1 MTGFDVFRFAFAS
14 VFAGLHIGLMA
25 GLFREWRHD
34 RGFTG
39 KSGPP
44 EDSPKADAG
53 GQNPDPRLPGENTV
67 SVLVPVRNEEAHLA
81 GLLES
86 LARQDYPR
94 AEFIFIDDGSTD
106 RTPELLRDFAA
117 LHPAAGIITLA
128 ENPGPNRKQ
137 YALTRGIETARGSLL
152 LFTDAD
158 CELPPGWIGAMAARM
173 ADDGIALV
181 IGPVFKNADPAGV
194 ARPGLTRIAGG
205 NFFRQYQCFDHAVRY
220 LYLAA
225 STGLGAAGGGFG
237 NNLIV
242 KRTALDRIGGY
253 GKVPPSVTEDA
264 ALVSL
269 IRACDRVRAAPS
281 KNAAARG
288 GEAEGGKVPGMAVHA
303 ACGRDLWV
311 FTKNEPAWKALV
323 NQTLRWNNGGLFS
336 PDLSTRL
343 NFGFLMV
350 TISMGMLAIPFLPFI
365 PGLWPL
371 PAAVLFSMTMNTIAI
386 LRLFGP
392 ALPKGGIGYIVQIVF
407 TPAYFTF
414 LTIMGF
420 CGIKADW
427 KGKHM
432 S

>member
-1 MTGFDVFRFAFAS
+1 LTGFDVFRFVFAF
-14 VFAGLHIGLMA
+14 VFAGLHIGLMT

-34 RGFTG
+34 RKLAGA
-39 KSGPP
+39 SG
-44 EDSPKADAG
+44 G
-53 GQNPDPRLPGENTV
+53 NTV
-67 SVLVPVRNEEAHLA
+67 SVLVPVRNEEAHIA

-86 LARQDYPR
+86 LARQDYPE

-106 RTPELLRDFAA
+106 KSPELLKDFAA
-117 LHPAAGIITLA
+117 AHPSVRIVTLA

-158 CELPPGWIGAMAARM
+158 CEVPPGWISAMAARM
-173 ADDGIALV
+173 ADNRVALT
-181 IGPVFKNADPAGV
+181 IGPVFKKADPAGETP
-194 ARPGLTRIAGG
+194 PGRTAGG

-220 LYLAA
+220 MYLAA

-242 KRTALDRIGGY
+242 RQTALNLIGGY
-253 GKVPPSVTEDA
+253 GKVPPSATEDA
-264 ALVSL
+264 ALVSM
-269 IRACDRVRAAPS
+269 IRARGHGRTVPGAAGL
-281 KNAAARG
+281 KNAAAHDG
-288 GEAEGGKVPGMAVHA
+288 KADGGKAPGMAVHA

-311 FTKNEPAWKALV
+311 FTKNEPGWKTLV

-350 TISMGMLAIPFLPFI
+350 TISMGILAIPFLPFI

-371 PAAVLFSMTMNTIAI
+371 PAAVLFAMTMNTIAV

-414 LTIMGF
+414 LTILGF

-432 S
+432 G

>member
-1 MTGFDVFRFAFAS
+1 LAGFDVFRFAFAF

-34 RGFTG
+34 RKLAGISQKPG
-39 KSGPP
+39 NP
-44 EDSPKADAG
+44 ESPR
-53 GQNPDPRLPGENTV
+53 QTV
-67 SVLVPVRNEEAHLA
+67 SVLVPVRNEEAQIA

-86 LARQDYPR
+86 LARQNYPE

-106 RTPELLRDFAA
+106 KSPELLRDFAA
-117 LHPAAGIITLA
+117 ARPAVRIVTLA

-137 YALTRGIETARGSLL
+137 YALIRGIETARGSLL

-158 CELPPGWIGAMAARM
+158 CEAPPGWIGAMAARM
-173 ADDGIALV
+173 ADDRAALT
-181 IGPVFKNADPAGV
+181 IGPVFKKTYPAGET
-194 ARPGLTRIAGG
+194 PGRITGG
-205 NFFRQYQCFDHAVRY
+205 KFFRQYQCFDHAVRY
-220 LYLAA
+220 MYLAA

-242 KRTALDRIGGY
+242 RRTALDRIGGY
-253 GKVPPSVTEDA
+253 GKVPPSATEDA

-269 IRACDRVRAAPS
+269 IRARGRARAAP
-281 KNAAARG
+281 NGRG
-288 GEAEGGKVPGMAVHA
+288 MTVHA

-311 FTKNEPAWKALV
+311 FTKNEPDWKSLV

-336 PDLSTRL
+336 PDLNTRL
-343 NFGFLMV
+343 NFTFLMA
-350 TISMGMLAIPFLPFI
+350 TISMGILAIPILPFI

-371 PAAVLFSMTMNTIAI
+371 SAAVLFAMTMNTIAI
-386 LRLFGP
+386 LSLFGP
-392 ALPKGGIGYIVQIVF
+392 ALPRGGVGYIVQIVF

-414 LTIMGF
+414 LTILGF

-432 S
+432 A

>member
-1 MTGFDVFRFAFAS
+1 LTGFDVFRFAFAF

-34 RGFTG
+34 RKLAGISRKPG
-39 KSGPP
+39 NP
-44 EDSPKADAG
+44 ESPR
-53 GQNPDPRLPGENTV
+53 QTV
-67 SVLVPVRNEEAHLA
+67 SVLVPIRNEEARIA

-86 LARQDYPR
+86 LARQDYPE

-106 RTPELLRDFAA
+106 KSPELLKDFAA
-117 LHPAAGIITLA
+117 VHPAVKIVTLA

-158 CELPPGWIGAMAARM
+158 CEVPPGWISAMAARM
-173 ADDGIALV
+173 TDGRVALT
-181 IGPVFKNADPAGV
+181 IGPVFKKADPAGETP
-194 ARPGLTRIAGG
+194 PGRAAGG

-220 LYLAA
+220 MYLAA

-242 KRTALDRIGGY
+242 RQTALGFIGGY
-253 GKVPPSVTEDA
+253 GKVPPSATEDA
-264 ALVSL
+264 ALVSM
-269 IRACDRVRAAPS
+269 IRA
-281 KNAAARG
+281 RG
-288 GEAEGGKVPGMAVHA
+288 HGRTVPGGKAPGMAVHA

-311 FTKNEPAWKALV
+311 FTKNEPGWKTLV

-350 TISMGMLAIPFLPFI
+350 TISMGILAIPFLPLI

-371 PAAVLFSMTMNTIAI
+371 PAAVLFAMTMNTIAI
-386 LRLFGP
+386 LSLFGP
-392 ALPKGGIGYIVQIVF
+392 ALPKGGAGYIVQIVF

-414 LTIMGF
+414 LTILGF

-432 S
+432 G